1 MKKVLLL
8 VVAIMTLSLVLTSCG
23 DGKKKTEDT
32 KEVAKEVKKEAKETP
47 KADTDYKGDP
57 AKGKVIYDG
66 NCMACHMTGVTG
78 APKMDEKERWA
89 TIYAQG
95 IEVLHEHAIKGFQ
108 GKIGLMPPK
117 GGFAKLSDNDV
128 KDAIAFM
135 LKESGATK

>member
-1 MKKVLLL
+1 MKKAILFL
-8 VVAIMTLSLVLTSCG
+8 VAIMTLSILFTSCG
-23 DGKKKTEDT
+23 DDKKKDNNT
-32 KEVAKEVKKEAKETP
+32 KEVKKEAKETP
-47 KADTDYKGDP
+47 KADANYTGDV
-57 AKGKVIYDG
+57 AKGKIIYDA

-78 APKMDEKERWA
+78 AAKLDETERWA

-117 GGFAKLSDNDV
+117 GGFANLSDNDV

-135 LKESGATK
+135 LKESGAVK

>member
-1 MKKVLLL
+1 MKKLVLIL
-8 VVAIMTLSLVLTSCG
+8 VAIMTLSLVLTSCG
-23 DGKKKTEDT
+23 NGKKKAEDT
-32 KEVAKEVKKEAKETP
+32 TKEAKETT
-47 KADTDYKGDP
+47 KQDANYVGDV
-57 AKGKVIYDG
+57 AKGKIIYDG

-78 APKMDEKERWA
+78 AAKLDETERWA

-117 GGFAKLSDNDV
+117 GGFAKLSDNDI

>member
-1 MKKVLLL
+1 MKKLVLIL
-8 VVAIMTLSLVLTSCG
+8 VAIMTLSLVLTSCG
-23 DGKKKTEDT
+23 DGKKTDDT
-32 KEVAKEVKKEAKETP
+32 KKEVKKEVKETP
-47 KADTDYKGDP
+47 KADANYTGDV
-57 AKGKVIYDG
+57 AKGKIVYDA

-78 APKMDEKERWA
+78 APKLDETERWA

-95 IEVLHEHAIKGFQ
+95 IKVLHEHALKGFQ